1 MWSCERY
8 VEHAIA
14 LPPADDRVTLYAPE
28 LQKAMLT
35 VPVPTQGN
43 DNFHE
48 VILFS
53 ILTVF
58 LTGETRSAAGHMPSA
73 SRCAAHGAAA
83 SREHTHLTRQPSR
96 VKFHNDRRGT
106 NLTRLDLTW
115 SLRTQNP
122 GFASPSSTF
131 FRHVGSIA
139 CIAGACRCARMLHT
153 IDAPTASTHAA

>member
-53 ILTVF
+53 IQHSEF

-122 GFASPSSTF
+122 GSLLPKHSPTLPQP
-131 FRHVGSIA
+131 RAQTKCGDPKGICYNSI
-139 CIAGACRCARMLHT
+139 
-153 IDAPTASTHAA
+153 